1 MTTETSTR
9 TALGPAATRA
19 TAGMF
24 LVGTLTAVSDLIS
37 TYPVY
42 GGQALRYAVA
52 AAILLAAA
60 RARGLSLPRLTAR
73 EFALLSALSLT
84 GLALF
89 NLCLI
94 EAAIAAGPTLA
105 GTVLGATPVTLAL
118 LGPLFA
124 GGARSA
130 PSPRIVASALVVM
143 AGATLA
149 TGLGSGNLRGLLWSL
164 GALACE
170 ALFSLLALPLL
181 PKLGAVRVSAY
192 SAALAVPYLLVIGL
206 ALDGTAML
214 RMPTAAEA
222 LGIGYQAVIV
232 TAVAFFL
239 WYSALPRL
247 GPDRAGLFA
256 GMIPIGALVT
266 SVVLGLGVPSLAD
279 VGGAAVVVAGILLGL
294 APRTGGRPPRPR
306 PRARGHIL
314 RSEEP
319 ARHQRIEDD
328 ARVRLHRPAA
338 AWHGRDGIPS
348 DHHGGGTDHR
358 GGRPQVP

>member
-9 TALGPAATRA
+9 TVLGPAAIRA
-19 TAGMF
+19 TVGMF

-42 GGQALRYAVA
+42 GGQALRYAVGA
-52 AAILLAAA
+52 AVLLAVA
-60 RARGLSLPRLTAR
+60 RARGLSLLRLTAR

-84 GLALF
+84 GLAIF
-89 NLCLI
+89 NVCLVQ
-94 EAAIAAGPTLA
+94 AAIAAGPTLA
-105 GTVLGATPVTLAL
+105 GTVLGASPVVLAL
-118 LGPLFA
+118 VGPLFG

-149 TGLGSGNLRGLLWSL
+149 TGLGSGNLPGLLWSL

-206 ALDGTAML
+206 VLDGAAVL
-214 RMPTAAEA
+214 RMPTTAEA

-306 PRARGHIL
+306 PRADGHIL
-314 RSEEP
+314 RSEEQ

-348 DHHGGGTDHR
+348 DHHGGGADHR

>member
-1 MTTETSTR
+1 
-9 TALGPAATRA
+9 
-19 TAGMF
+19 MF
-24 LVGTLTAVSDLIS
+24 AVGTLTAVSDLIG

-42 GGQALRYAVA
+42 GGQALRYAAGAVV
-52 AAILLAAA
+52 LLAAA
-60 RARGLSLPRLTAR
+60 RARGLRLLRLTPR
-73 EFALLSALSLT
+73 ELALLSALSLT
-84 GLALF
+84 GLVLF
-89 NLCLI
+89 NVCLI
-94 EAAIAAGPTLA
+94 EAAKAAGPTLA
-105 GTVLGATPVTLAL
+105 GTVLGAAPVVMAL
-118 LGPLFA
+118 VGPLVA

-130 PSPRIVASALVVM
+130 PSPRILTSAVVVM

-149 TGLGSGNLRGLLWSL
+149 TGLGSGNLPGLLWSL

-181 PKLGAVRVSAY
+181 PRLGAIRVSAY
-192 SAALAVPYLLVIGL
+192 AAALAVPYLLVIGL
-206 ALDGTAML
+206 IMDGTAML
-214 RMPTAAEA
+214 RTPTAAEA
-222 LGIGYQAVIV
+222 LGIGYQAMIV

-294 APRTGGRPPRPR
+294 APRTGHRPPRRR
-306 PRARGHIL
+306 PRADGHIL
-314 RSEEP
+314 RSEEQ

-338 AWHGRDGIPS
+338 AWHGRDGLPS
-348 DHHGGGTDHR
+348 DHHRGGTDHR

>member
-1 MTTETSTR
+1 MTKETSTG
-9 TALGPAATRA
+9 TDLGGAAARA

-24 LVGTLTAVSDLIS
+24 VVGTLTAVSDLIS

-52 AAILLAAA
+52 AAVLLAAA
-60 RARGLSLPRLTAR
+60 RARGLTLLRLSSR
-73 EFALLSALSLT
+73 EFVLLSALSLT
-84 GLALF
+84 GLVVF
-89 NLCLI
+89 NVCLI
-94 EAAIAAGPTLA
+94 EAAVAAGPTLA
-105 GTVLGATPVTLAL
+105 GTVLGAAPVVLAL
-118 LGPLFA
+118 LGPLFT
-124 GGARSA
+124 GGPRSA
-130 PSPRIVASALVVM
+130 PSPRIVASAVVVM

-149 TGLGSGNLRGLLWSL
+149 TGLGSGNLPGLLWSL

-181 PKLGAVRVSAY
+181 PRLGAVRVSAY
-192 SAALAVPYLLVIGL
+192 SSALAVPYLLIIGL
-206 ALDGTAML
+206 VMDGTGML
-214 RMPTAAEA
+214 RTPTAAEA

-266 SVVLGLGVPSLAD
+266 SVVLGLGVPSPAD

-294 APRTGGRPPRPR
+294 APRTGGRPPRAR
-306 PRARGHIL
+306 PDADGHIL
-314 RSEEP
+314 RSEEQ
-319 ARHQRIEDD
+319 ARNQRIEDD

-348 DHHGGGTDHR
+348 DHHRGGTDHR
-358 GGRPQVP
+358 GGGAQVP